1 MQFFAYVQR
10 RKLQLVKTGDLE
22 HALGVTPVQ
31 ERKLLSRLS
40 RRGLIARVRRGL
52 YLVPP
57 YLPAGGKWSPGEFLA
72 LTTLIEDRNGTYQI
86 CGPNTFY
93 RYGWSTQVPNRVYA
107 YNNRISGERKI
118 GTVTL
123 TLIKVGDERLGATE
137 AVQTP
142 DGIAVPYS
150 SRSRALM
157 DAIYDWARFNSLPQ
171 AFAWIKVELA
181 RDEALAAELVNVSLR
196 YGNQGTLRRLGK
208 LLEMRGVQEALLRR
222 LERKLRPSS
231 SLLPWIPNLP
241 KRGETDQRWGVIV
254 NGSS

>member
-10 RKLQLVKTGDLE
+10 RKRQLVQTGDLVR
-22 HALGVTPVQ
+22 ALGLTSVQ

-72 LTTLIEDRNGTYQI
+72 LTTLMEDRNGRYQI

-93 RYGWSTQVPNRVYA
+93 RYGWSDQVPNRVYA

-118 GTVTL
+118 ATVTL
-123 TLIKVGDERLGATE
+123 TLIKVGDERLGATDM
-137 AVQTP
+137 VQTP
-142 DGIAVPYS
+142 DGIAVAYS
-150 SRSRALM
+150 SRPRALM

-171 AFAWIKVELA
+171 AFGWIHLEIA
-181 RDEALAAELVNVSLR
+181 RDKTLAAELVNVSLR

-208 LLEMRGVQEALLRR
+208 LLDMRGVQETLLRR

-231 SLLPWIPNLP
+231 SLIPWIPNLP
-241 KRGETDQRWGVIV
+241 KRGETDQRWGIIV
-254 NGSS
+254 NGSL